1 MKYQVYVSLWYDVPK
16 LAIIDSIKR
25 GNPKEFQTSRC
36 VIVEAETE
44 PEAIKKAVFW
54 IHDCKTADG
63 DPMFT
68 AGSYDIQ
75 AVEKYEEKPNPYFAM
90 FGIEE

>member
-16 LAIIDSIKR
+16 LAIIDCIKR

-44 PEAIKKAVFW
+44 PEAIKKAISW
-54 IHDCKTADG
+54 LRECKTASG
-63 DPMFT
+63 DTMFA

-75 AVEKYEEKPNPYFAM
+75 AIEKYEEKPNPYFAM

>member
-16 LAIIDSIKR
+16 SAIIDSIKR

-36 VIVEAETE
+36 IIAEAETE
-44 PEAIKKAVFW
+44 PEAIKKAVSW
-54 IHDCKTADG
+54 ILGCKTACG
-63 DPMFT
+63 DPMFA
-68 AGSYDIQ
+68 AGSYEIQ
-75 AVEKYEEKPNPYFAM
+75 AVEKYEEKPNPYFAL